1 MEAGSGAVKTTFK
14 TTFKTMEEFQDDLQT
29 RRTSEQA
36 PYGDGW
42 TMPPWPRLW
51 SVAHVLETGEVYA
64 AHQEPESGLVII
76 LGRAPAGTREDVAG
90 VLTGWRK
97 HMGPGGLEWVRERLA
112 QAGWAPEDGEDRAP
126 GPLLRES
133 GLEQLNPEQRLA
145 ATTVLGPVLIV
156 AGPGTGKTR
165 AITHRAAHL
174 VLDEGISPGSVV
186 CVTFTRKATQEM
198 RERLESML
206 GQDAASLQISTF
218 HGLCAMFL
226 RRHGQE
232 IGIPRDYSIYDTDD
246 QELLIKQNMAPAG
259 VSTEEFKPSQIR
271 DAISRAKAWLITPD
285 ELTRQAA
292 QHAADHPDD
301 ARELLQA
308 AALVYPNY
316 QRDLERN
323 DALDFDDM
331 IMKTV
336 RLLRESR
343 SVRERLHRQY
353 RHIMVDEFQDTNL
366 AQYQLVRL
374 LTGPQQNI
382 CVVGDQDQAIYGWRG
397 ANSGNITQFQRDFPE
412 AKLVRLNRNYR
423 STRTVLDTAQ
433 ALIRHNRERIDN
445 PLTTENPEG
454 YPVETRDARNEDEEA
469 RWCIGVLSGLVR
481 QGNARW
487 QDCAVA
493 YRMNAQSRALED
505 ICMRHNVR
513 YRIVGGTPFYE
524 RTEIKNV
531 LAYLRV
537 VHNPKD
543 AISLRRIINTP
554 PRSIGDRTIQRLV
567 QYAEDNQCNL
577 LQAVGAVARSSQ
589 AMNDHYG
596 LKARAV
602 KTVTGFHD
610 LIQEFH
616 TASLEMT
623 VSQLVDLVLEST
635 GLAKHILNDRDGP
648 ERWANIEELK
658 AMARSYGRAQS
669 QDGLGPFL
677 ERMSIS
683 QDTEDDDPEEGR
695 LTLITLHQA
704 KGLEFT
710 AVVIAGMEEGAL
722 PHQRSDD
729 TEEERRLCYVGM
741 TRAREYLFLSWCRER
756 WFAGRDPSRFL
767 FEAGAVTEE
776 EAYRI

>member
-1 MEAGSGAVKTTFK
+1 MK
-14 TTFKTMEEFQDDLQT
+14 TTFKTMEEFQGELQA

-36 PYGDGW
+36 LYGEDW

-51 SVAHVLETGEVYA
+51 SVAHILDTGEVYA

-76 LGRAPAGTREDVAG
+76 LGRTPSGSREDVAG
-90 VLTGWRK
+90 VLLGWQK

-112 QAGWAPEDGEDRAP
+112 HAGWAPGDDEDRAP

-133 GLEQLNPEQRLA
+133 RLEQLNPEQRLA
-145 ATTVLGPVLIV
+145 ATTVLGPMLIV

-165 AITHRAAHL
+165 TITHRAAHL
-174 VLDEGISPGSVV
+174 VLDQGASPSTVA

-218 HGLCAMFL
+218 HGLCAAFL

-232 IGIPRDYSIYDTDD
+232 IGIPRDYSIYDADD
-246 QELLIKQNMAPAG
+246 QELLIKQNMAPVG
-259 VSTEEFKPSQIR
+259 VSIEAFKPSQIR
-271 DAISRAKAWLITPD
+271 DAISRAKACLITPA

-308 AALVYPNY
+308 AALVYPAY
-316 QRDLERN
+316 QRDMERN
-323 DALDFDDM
+323 DALDFDDL
-331 IMKTV
+331 ILATV
-336 RLLRESR
+336 RLLQESR

-374 LTGPQQNI
+374 ITGPEQNI

-397 ANSGNITQFQRDFPE
+397 ANSGNITKFQNDFPE

-423 STRTVLDTAQ
+423 STQTILDTAQ
-433 ALIRHNRERIDN
+433 SLIRHNKERIDN
-445 PLTTENPEG
+445 PLTTDSPEG
-454 YPVETRDARNEDEEA
+454 YPIETRDARNEDEEA
-469 RWCIGVLSGLVR
+469 RWSIGVLSGLVR
-481 QGNARW
+481 QGDARW

-531 LAYLRV
+531 LAYLRI

-543 AISLRRIINTP
+543 SISLRRIMNTP
-554 PRSIGDRTIQRLV
+554 PKSIGDRTIQRV
-567 QYAEDNQCNL
+567 AQYAEDNQCNL
-577 LQAVGAVARSSQ
+577 LQAVGGIARSSQ
-589 AMNDHYG
+589 AINDHYG

-610 LIQEFH
+610 LIQEFQ
-616 TASLEMT
+616 TASIEMT
-623 VSQLVDLVLEST
+623 VSQLVDQVLEST
-635 GLAKHILNDRDGP
+635 GLAKHILNDKDGP
-648 ERWANIEELK
+648 ERWANVEELK
-658 AMARSYGRAQS
+658 AMTRPYGRAAAE
-669 QDGLGPFL
+669 DGLSAFL

-683 QDTEDDDPEEGR
+683 QDTGNEDPAEGR
-695 LTLITLHQA
+695 LTLTTLHQA

-710 AVVIAGMEEGAL
+710 AVAIAGMEEGAL
-722 PHQRSDD
+722 PHQRSEDI
-729 TEEERRLCYVGM
+729 EEERRLCYVGI
-741 TRAREYLFLSWCRER
+741 TRAKKYLFLSWCRER
-756 WFAGRDPSRFL
+756 WFVDREPSRFL
-767 FEAGAVTEE
+767 FETGAATEE